1 MKNNNTI
8 TKHTLFIGLNDKDT
22 KQQKIAIV
30 EAYKIL
36 YNILRAVGYEGATIS
51 EATGF
56 YTHENGAIVVEKSLR
71 VEVLFAD
78 DKKTDDLIQ
87 QLKVVLNQESIALQV
102 ENITSFLK

>member
-56 YTHENGAIVVEKSLR
+56 YTHENGAIVIEKSLR

-87 QLKVVLNQESIALQV
+87 QLKIVLNQESIALQI
-102 ENITSFLK
+102 ENITSLLK

>member
-1 MKNNNTI
+1 MKNNTI

-87 QLKVVLNQESIALQV
+87 QLKVVLNQESIALQI
-102 ENITSFLK
+102 ENITSLLK

>member
-1 MKNNNTI
+1 MQNNTI
-8 TKHTLFIGLNDKDT
+8 TKHTLYIGLNDKDT
-22 KQQKIAIV
+22 KQQKIATV

-36 YNILRAVGYEGATIS
+36 YNMLRAAGYEGATIS

-56 YTHENGAIVVEKSLR
+56 YTHDNGTIVIEKSLR
-71 VEVLFAD
+71 VEVLYAN

-87 QLKVVLNQESIALQV
+87 QLKIVLNQESIALQV